1 LIQVRNLTKH
11 FGPNIAVDNLSFEV
25 QAGRVTG
32 FLGPNGAG
40 KTTTLRMILGLIRP
54 EKGTATVDGV
64 TYQGLRA
71 PMREVGAVLDAKA
84 YQPGRKA
91 RDHLLALA
99 QASRIPVKRVDE
111 VLGFVGLTDVANRRA
126 GNFSLGMAQRLGI
139 AGALLGDPPVL
150 IFDEPVNGLDPE
162 GIVWIRTLMQGL
174 AAQGRT
180 VFVSSHLMSEM
191 ALTAS
196 HVIVIGRGHMIA
208 DSEVEDLIKRNSGIV
223 VRLRTPKAELV
234 VPRLEAAGGKVQ
246 IGSNGEDD
254 GAVVVTGLEA
264 AAVGD
269 IVFQAGV
276 PVHELSPVEAS
287 LEEVFMELTRDD
299 VEFHGRGPGAV
310 Q

>member
-1 LIQVRNLTKH
+1 VIQVRNLTKH

-25 QAGRVTG
+25 EPGRVTG

-40 KTTTLRMILGLIRP
+40 KTTTLRMILGLVGP
-54 EKGTATVDGV
+54 EKGTATIDGIS
-64 TYQGLRA
+64 YQRLRA

-91 RDHLLALA
+91 RDHLVALA
-99 QASRIPVKRVDE
+99 QASRIPLRRVEE
-111 VLGFVGLTDVANRRA
+111 VLGFVGLSDVADRRA

-139 AGALLGDPPVL
+139 AAALLGDPPVL

-208 DSEVEDLIKRNSGIV
+208 DSEVEDLIRKSSGIV
-223 VRLRTPKAELV
+223 VRLRTPKAEVV
-234 VPRLEAAGGKVQ
+234 VPRLQAAGGKVET
-246 IGSNGEDD
+246 NGD
-254 GAVVVTGLEA
+254 GAIVVTGLEA
-264 AAVGD
+264 AAIGD
-269 IVFQAGV
+269 IAFQAGV

-299 VEFHGRGPGAV
+299 VEFHGGGVGAS

>member
-1 LIQVRNLTKH
+1 MIQVRNLTKH
-11 FGPNIAVDNLSFEV
+11 FGPNIAVDNLNFEV
-25 QAGRVTG
+25 QPGRVTG

-40 KTTTLRMILGLIRP
+40 KTTTLRMILGLVRAD
-54 EKGTATVDGV
+54 KGTATVDGV
-64 TYQGLRA
+64 SYQRLRA

-84 YQPGRKA
+84 YHPGRKA

-99 QASRIPVKRVDE
+99 QASRIPLKRVDE
-111 VLGFVGLTDVANRRA
+111 VLDFVGLSDVADRRA
-126 GNFSLGMAQRLGI
+126 GAFSLGMAQRLGI
-139 AGALLGDPPVL
+139 AGAMLGDPPVL

-196 HVIVIGRGHMIA
+196 HVIVIGRGHLIA
-208 DSEVEDLIKRNSGIV
+208 DSEVEDLIKGSSGTV
-223 VRLRTPKAELV
+223 VRLRTPKAEPV
-234 VPRLEAAGGKVQ
+234 VPRLEAAGGKVET
-246 IGSNGEDD
+246 NGD
-254 GAVVVTGLEA
+254 GAIVVTGLEA
-264 AAVGD
+264 AAIGD
-269 IVFQAGV
+269 IAFQAGV

-299 VEFHGRGPGAV
+299 VEFHGRGAGAV
-310 Q
+310 S